1 VDFFG
6 NQVNIVGT
14 RVKWSPENKRGIK
27 MIPDEFFEIANE
39 TGDGL
44 DDFAEIYSDLIAL
57 IEDWDTSIFS

>member
-1 VDFFG
+1 M
-6 NQVNIVGT
+6 NIVGT
-14 RVKWSPENKRGIK
+14 RVKWLPENKRGIK